1 MGNVKS
7 LMSWRAF
14 APCWSRPSSPS
25 SGRAWPALRWFRW
38 VAVLAVASA
47 ALGAA
52 PARAAGPG
60 AEPVPITVSPRTLTF
75 DQPNQRRELTIR
87 NRAGAPVTI
96 RAVRLVSMGQP
107 DFLVDLL
114 VDKVVPADG
123 SLSFNAT
130 FTPRSAARRQSFAAI
145 EIEVQPPEQTATQVV
160 TVALRGGEEL
170 ELLSWLIFA
179 PLFGLPLLWLWP
191 RGREE
196 GLRWLAL
203 AVTAVPLVLA
213 AKLLYEFDPGFTR
226 VQGNFGYQFVQHLV
240 WIRAFNVEYHVG
252 VDGLS
257 IGLVGLTALISVI
270 AVVASWSIPSD
281 RNLRG
286 YFAMLLL
293 LETGMLGVFVALDL
307 FLFYVFWELVL
318 VPMFFLIGLWGGPR
332 REYAALKFFLYTL
345 LGSVLILLAVIAL
358 YYASVPATLV
368 DGTAAPHTLDIPRLV
383 YSNDFTNHPALL
395 GMKFTHLIWVLL
407 FVGFAIKVPVVPLH
421 TWLPDAH
428 VEAPTAVSVILASIL
443 LKMGTYGMLRLAW
456 TILPDATR
464 WGAPAVAVL
473 GAISV
478 VYGAFCALGQTDLKR
493 LVAYSSISHLGYCL
507 LGMAALTPIAL
518 GGAIYQMI
526 SHGVVSAMLFLLV
539 GVLYDRTH
547 ERGLDAF
554 GGVATVMPRYAVVFA
569 LAFLASLGLP
579 GLSGFIGELMALLG
593 SFGKFRASTIV
604 AALGLVLGAAYNLAA
619 IRRVQL
625 GALPDRWRAVLT
637 GRDLTAREWVTLV
650 PLAVL
655 TVVLGLYPSP
665 LLDAAR
671 VGVSDLLTMMGLPS
685 TGLGGGL

>member
-7 LMSWRAF
+7 LLSVL
-14 APCWSRPSSPS
+14 SRLSSQS
-25 SGRAWPALRWFRW
+25 SMRVSFVVV
-38 VAVLAVASA
+38 VATM
-47 ALGAA
+47 LGVA
-52 PARAAGPG
+52 PARADAGPG
-60 AEPVPITVSPRTLTF
+60 PASGAPAPEAAPITASPRVLVF
-75 DQPNQRRELTIR
+75 DQPNQTRELTVH
-87 NRAGAPVTI
+87 NRAGVPVTI
-96 RAVRLVSMGQP
+96 RAVRLVSMGEP
-107 DFLVDLL
+107 DFAVDLVANRTL
-114 VDKVVPADG
+114 AADA
-123 SLSFNAT
+123 SLSFKT
-130 FTPRSAARRQSFAAI
+130 TYTPQSPARRQSFAAV
-145 EIEVQPPEQTATQVV
+145 EIEVQPHGQTATRLV

-170 ELLSWLIFA
+170 NLLSWLIFS
-179 PLFGLPLLWLWP
+179 PLLGLALLWLWP

-203 AVTAVPLVLA
+203 AVTLVPLALA
-213 AKLLYEFDPGFTR
+213 AKLLAEFDPGFTR
-226 VQGNFGYQFVQHLV
+226 VQGNDGYQFVQHLV

-257 IGLVGLTALISVI
+257 IGLVALTALISVI
-270 AVVASWSIPSD
+270 AVVASWSIPTA

-358 YYASVPATLV
+358 YYASGATILA
-368 DGTAAPHTLDIPRLV
+368 DGTPAAHSLDIPRLV
-383 YSNDFTNHPALL
+383 YGNDFAKHPALL
-395 GMKFTHLIWVLL
+395 GFKFGHLIWVLL
-407 FVGFAIKVPVVPLH
+407 FIGFAIKVPVVPLH

-428 VEAPTAVSVILASIL
+428 VEAPTAVSVILASVL
-443 LKMGTYGMLRLAW
+443 LKMGTYGMLRIAW
-456 TILPDATR
+456 SILPQATR
-464 WGAPAVAVL
+464 WASTAVAVL

-478 VYGAFCALGQTDLKR
+478 VYGALCALGQTDLKR
-493 LVAYSSISHLGYCL
+493 LVASSSISHLGYCL
-507 LGMAALTPIAL
+507 LGMAALTPIAM
-518 GGAIYQMI
+518 GGAVYQMI
-526 SHGVVSAMLFLLV
+526 SHGVISAMLFLLV
-539 GVLYDRTH
+539 GVIYDRTH

-554 GGVATVMPRYAVVFA
+554 GGVAIVMPRYAIMFA

-593 SFGKFRASTIV
+593 SFGRFRASTIV

-619 IRRVQL
+619 IRRIQF
-625 GALPDRWRAVLT
+625 GALPDRWKAVLT
-637 GRDLTAREWVTLV
+637 GRDLTGREWVTLV
-650 PLAVL
+650 PLALL
-655 TVVLGLYPSP
+655 TVALGLYPSP

-671 VGVSDLLTMMGLPS
+671 VGVSDMLARMGLPA

>member
-1 MGNVKS
+1 MRNAKS
-7 LMSWRAF
+7 PMSWS
-14 APCWSRPSSPS
+14 CWSSVSSWS
-25 SGRAWPALRWFRW
+25 SRVPRATLRWSKRAVV
-38 VAVLAVASA
+38 VAVAVV
-47 ALGAA
+47 ALGMA
-52 PARAAGPG
+52 PARAAEPG
-60 AEPVPITVSPRTLTF
+60 ADPVPIAVSPGALTF
-75 DQPNQRRELTIR
+75 DQPNQARQLTIH
-87 NRAGAPVTI
+87 NRAGAPVTV
-96 RAVRLVSMGQP
+96 RAARLVSMGDP
-107 DFLVDLL
+107 DFSVDLVANRL
-114 VDKVVPADG
+114 IAADG
-123 SLSFNAT
+123 TLSLKAAY
-130 FTPRSAARRQSFAAI
+130 TPRVAARRQSFAAI
-145 EIEVQPPEQTATQVV
+145 ELEVQPPGQTATQMV

-170 ELLSWLIFA
+170 DLLSWLIFA
-179 PLFGLPLLWLWP
+179 PLLGLPLLWLWP

-203 AVTAVPLVLA
+203 AVTAVPLALA

-257 IGLVGLTALISVI
+257 IGLVALTALISMI
-270 AVVASWSIPSD
+270 AVVASWSIPTT

-358 YYASVPATLV
+358 YYASAPTTLV
-368 DGTAAPHTLDIPRLV
+368 DGSAAAHTLDIPRLV
-383 YSNDFTNHPALL
+383 YIDDFSKHPALL
-395 GMKFTHLIWVLL
+395 GLKFAHLIWVLL

-443 LKMGTYGMLRLAW
+443 LKMGTYGMLRIAW
-456 TILPDATR
+456 AILPEATR
-464 WGAPAVAVL
+464 WAATAVAVL

-507 LGMAALTPIAL
+507 LGMAALTPIAMS
-518 GGAIYQMI
+518 GAVYQMI

-554 GGVATVMPRYAVVFA
+554 GGVATVMPRYAIMFA

-593 SFGKFRASTIV
+593 SFGKFRVSTIV

-625 GALPDRWRAVLT
+625 GALPERWRGVLT
-637 GRDLTAREWVTLV
+637 GHDLTAREWVSLV

-655 TVVLGLYPSP
+655 TVALGLYPSP

-671 VGVSDLLTMMGLPS
+671 VGVADLLTRMGLPS

>member
-1 MGNVKS
+1 MRSVSSRSLLILGLITMG
-7 LMSWRAF
+7 L
-14 APCWSRPSSPS
+14 
-25 SGRAWPALRWFRW
+25 
-38 VAVLAVASA
+38 
-47 ALGAA
+47 LGTGPR
-52 PARAAGPG
+52 PARAADAPAPAPLEWSPHALVFEQPG
-60 AEPVPITVSPRTLTF
+60 QAASIVV
-75 DQPNQRRELTIR
+75 R
-87 NRAGAPVTI
+87 NRAASPVVL
-96 RAVRLVSMGQP
+96 RAVRIVSQGDP
-107 DFLVDLL
+107 DFTVQSVLNRTLAPD
-114 VDKVVPADG
+114 AA
-123 SLSFNAT
+123 LSFNAT
-130 FTPRSAARRQSFAAI
+130 YAPHVAARRQSFAAV
-145 EIEVQPPEQTATQVV
+145 EIEYQVPDSGDAGV
-160 TVALRGGEEL
+160 TSLALRGGEEL
-170 ELLSWLIFA
+170 NLVSWLIFA
-179 PLFGLPLLWLWP
+179 PLLGLPLLFLWP
-191 RGREE
+191 RGRER

-203 AVTAVPLVLA
+203 AVTAVPLALVARLLA
-213 AKLLYEFDPGFTR
+213 EFDPGFAR
-226 VQGNFGYQFVQHLV
+226 SQGNFGYQFVQHLV

-252 VDGLS
+252 VDGIS
-257 IGLVGLTALISVI
+257 IGLVALTALIGVI
-270 AVVASWSIPSD
+270 AVVASWSIPVE

-332 REYAALKFFLYTL
+332 KEYAALKFFLYTL

-358 YYASVPATLV
+358 YYASGATNLV
-368 DGTAAPHTLDIPRLV
+368 DGTPAAHTLDIPRLV
-383 YSNDFTNHPALL
+383 YGNDFGKHPALL
-395 GMKFTHLIWVLL
+395 GFKFAHLIWVLL
-407 FVGFAIKVPVVPLH
+407 FIGFAIKVPVVPLH

-428 VEAPTAVSVILASIL
+428 VEAPTAVSVILASVL
-443 LKMGTYGMLRLAW
+443 LKMGTYGMLRIGWA
-456 TILPDATR
+456 ILPEATR
-464 WGAPAVAVL
+464 WASPGVAVL
-473 GAISV
+473 AAISV

-518 GGAIYQMI
+518 GGAVYQMI

-547 ERGLDAF
+547 ERDLGAF
-554 GGVATVMPRYAVVFA
+554 GGVATVMPRYAVVFS

-593 SFGKFRASTIV
+593 SFGKFRTSTIV

-619 IRRVQL
+619 IRRIQL
-625 GALPDRWRAVLT
+625 GALPERWKAVLT
-637 GRDLTAREWVTLV
+637 GRDLTAREWVSLV

-655 TVVLGLYPSP
+655 TVALGLYPSP

-671 VGVSDLLTMMGLPS
+671 TGVGDLLAMMGLPA

>member
-1 MGNVKS
+1 MGNAKFLV
-7 LMSWRAF
+7 SWSSWSSSS
-14 APCWSRPSSPS
+14 CLSRPAP
-25 SGRAWPALRWFRW
+25 RALRWAAL
-38 VAVLAVASA
+38 VAVAVAM
-47 ALGAA
+47 LGAGR
-52 PARAAGPG
+52 ARAVEPGPG
-60 AEPVPITVSPRTLTF
+60 ALPLALPLPITVSPRALTF
-75 DQPNQRRELTIR
+75 DQPGQAREVTIH
-87 NRAGAPVTI
+87 NRSGAPVTL
-96 RAVRLVSMGQP
+96 RAARLVSMGDP
-107 DFLVDLL
+107 DFTVGLL
-114 VDKVVPADG
+114 ANRVIPPDA
-123 SLSFNAT
+123 SLSVKATYTPNA
-130 FTPRSAARRQSFAAI
+130 AARRQSFAAI
-145 EIEVQPPEQTATQVV
+145 ELEVQPPEQTTTQVV

-170 ELLSWLIFA
+170 DLLSWLIFA
-179 PLFGLPLLWLWP
+179 PLLGLPLLWLWP

-203 AVTAVPLVLA
+203 AVTAVPLALA

-257 IGLVGLTALISVI
+257 IGLLALTALISVI
-270 AVVASWSIPSD
+270 AVVASWSIPTA

-358 YYASVPATLV
+358 YYASAPTTLV
-368 DGTAAPHTLDIPRLV
+368 DGTAAAHTLDIPRLV
-383 YSNDFTNHPALL
+383 YSNDFSNHPALL
-395 GMKFTHLIWVLL
+395 GMKFAHLIWVLL

-443 LKMGTYGMLRLAW
+443 LKMGTYGMLRIAW

-518 GGAIYQMI
+518 SGAIYQMI

-554 GGVATVMPRYAVVFA
+554 GGVATAMPRYAIMFA

-593 SFGKFRASTIV
+593 SFGKFRVSTIV

-625 GALPDRWRAVLT
+625 GALPERWRDVLT
-637 GRDLTAREWVTLV
+637 GHDLTAREWVTLV

-671 VGVSDLLTMMGLPS
+671 VGVADLLTMMGLPS

>member
-1 MGNVKS
+1 MGNPKS
-7 LMSWRAF
+7 LRSLIWTSFVIGLAT
-14 APCWSRPSSPS
+14 
-25 SGRAWPALRWFRW
+25 AL
-38 VAVLAVASA
+38 A
-47 ALGAA
+47 GA
-52 PARAAGPG
+52 PARADDVAAGP
-60 AEPVPITVSPRTLTF
+60 APLTVSPRALTF
-75 DQPNQRRELTIR
+75 DQPNQSRELTLH
-87 NRAGAPVTI
+87 NRAPVPVTI
-96 RAVRLVSMGQP
+96 RAVRLTSQGEP
-107 DFLVDLL
+107 DFSVGLL
-114 VDKVVPADG
+114 VNQVLAPDA
-123 SLSFNAT
+123 SLSIKAT
-130 FTPRSAARRQSFAAI
+130 YTPRSEARRQSFAAL
-145 EIEVQPPEQTATQVV
+145 EIEAQPAEQTATRLV

-170 ELLSWLIFA
+170 NLLSWLIFA
-179 PLFGLPLLWLWP
+179 PLLGLPLLWLWP

-203 AVTAVPLVLA
+203 AITLVPLALA
-213 AKLLYEFDPGFTR
+213 AKLLNEFDPGFTR
-226 VQGNFGYQFVQHLV
+226 IQGNFGYQFVQHLV

-257 IGLVGLTALISVI
+257 IGLVALTALISVI
-270 AVVASWSIPSD
+270 AVVASWSIPVA

-286 YFAMLLL
+286 YFAMMLL

-332 REYAALKFFLYTL
+332 KEYAALKFFLYTL

-358 YYASVPATLV
+358 YYASGATTLV
-368 DGTAAPHTLDIPRLV
+368 DGTPAAHTLDLPRLV
-383 YSNDFTNHPALL
+383 YANDFAKHPALL
-395 GMKFTHLIWVLL
+395 GFKFAHLIWVLL
-407 FVGFAIKVPVVPLH
+407 FIGFAIKVPVVPLH

-443 LKMGTYGMLRLAW
+443 LKMGTYGMLRIGW
-456 TILPDATR
+456 SILPEATR
-464 WGAPAVAVL
+464 WAAPAVAVL

-478 VYGAFCALGQTDLKR
+478 VYGALCALGQTDLKR

-507 LGMAALTPIAL
+507 LGMAALTPIAV
-518 GGAIYQMI
+518 GGAVYQMI

-539 GVLYDRTH
+539 GVIYDRTH
-547 ERGLDAF
+547 ERGLDVF
-554 GGVATVMPRYAVVFA
+554 GGVATVMPRYAIMFA

-625 GALPDRWRAVLT
+625 GALPDRWKAVLT
-637 GRDLTAREWVTLV
+637 GRDLTAREWVSLL
-650 PLAVL
+650 PLAAL
-655 TVVLGLYPSP
+655 TIALGLYPSP
-665 LLDAAR
+665 LLDAAG
-671 VGVSDLLTMMGLPS
+671 VGVADLLRMMGLPS

>member
-1 MGNVKS
+1 MGNAKS
-7 LMSWRAF
+7 LLSSSWHR
-14 APCWSRPSSPS
+14 SRRSSSPPRRPGPTRRS
-25 SGRAWPALRWFRW
+25 SIGAARLAAL
-38 VAVLAVASA
+38 LI

-52 PARAAGPG
+52 PARAAESAAGP
-60 AEPVPITVSPRTLTF
+60 APVTVSPRALVF
-75 DQPNQRRELTIR
+75 DQAGQPRELTIH
-87 NRAGAPVTI
+87 NRAAGPVTI
-96 RAVRLVSMGQP
+96 RAVRLISMGDP
-107 DFLVDLL
+107 DFTVDLIGNR
-114 VDKVVPADG
+114 VVAG
-123 SLSFNAT
+123 GASLTFKAT
-130 FTPRSAARRQSFAAI
+130 YTPRSPARRQSFAAV
-145 EIEVQPPEQTATQVV
+145 EVEVQPSEQTPSAIV
-160 TVALRGGEEL
+160 TAALRGGDEMN
-170 ELLSWLIFA
+170 LLSWLIFA
-179 PLFGLPLLWLWP
+179 PLLGLPLLWLWP

-203 AVTAVPLVLA
+203 GIAAVPLALA
-213 AKLLYEFDPGFTR
+213 AKLLFEFDPGFTR
-226 VQGNFGYQFVQHLV
+226 VQGNYGYQFVQHLV

-257 IGLVGLTALISVI
+257 IGLVALTALISVI
-270 AVVASWSIPSD
+270 AVVASWSIPTA

-332 REYAALKFFLYTL
+332 KEYAALKFFLYTL

-358 YYASVPATLV
+358 YYASAPTNLV
-368 DGTAAPHTLDIPRLV
+368 DGTAVAHTLDIPRLV
-383 YSNDFTNHPALL
+383 YGNDFGGHPRLL
-395 GMKFTHLIWVLL
+395 GLNFAHLAWVLL
-407 FVGFAIKVPVVPLH
+407 FIGFAIKVPVVPLH

-443 LKMGTYGMLRLAW
+443 LKMGTYGMLRVGWA
-456 TILPDATR
+456 ILPEATR
-464 WGAPAVAVL
+464 WASPAVAVL

-478 VYGAFCALGQTDLKR
+478 VYGALCALGQTDLKR

-507 LGMAALTPIAL
+507 LGMAALTPIAM
-518 GGAIYQMI
+518 GGAVYQMI
-526 SHGVVSAMLFLLV
+526 SHGVISAMLFLLV
-539 GVLYDRTH
+539 GVIYDRTH

-554 GGVATVMPRYAVVFA
+554 GGVATVMPRYAIMFA

-625 GALPDRWRAVLT
+625 GALPDRWKATLT
-637 GRDLTAREWVTLV
+637 GRDLTAREWASLV

-655 TVVLGLYPSP
+655 TVGLGLYPC
-665 LLDAAR
+665 
-671 VGVSDLLTMMGLPS
+671 S
-685 TGLGGGL
+685 TPRAPASASC